1 MCDGVSYLIE
11 FFPGIWI
18 SNSKSFTDRFLKQK
32 RIEKIIDCERELN
45 FFENAENY
53 IESIKKEIKKTNHQK
68 LHKYLLEVTEN
79 LHNTILNG
87 ESLVIYDPYCNRKA
101 PVIIISYLMRYGQ
114 LNPVQTID
122 SYLSK
127 SKLPLKINDD
137 YQLALKLLYTK
148 LQQVKTS

>member
-1 MCDGVSYLIE
+1 MSNEITYLIE
-11 FFPGIWI
+11 FFPGIWV
-18 SNSKSFTDRFLKQK
+18 SNSKALNESFLKQK
-32 RIEKIIDCERELN
+32 RIEKLLDCEKELN
-45 FFENAENY
+45 FFDNAENY

-68 LHKYLLEVTEN
+68 LYKYLLEITET
-79 LHNTILNG
+79 LHNTILKG
-87 ESLVIYDPYCNRKA
+87 ESLLIYDQYGNRKA

-137 YQLALKLLYTK
+137 YQTALKFFYSQ
-148 LQQVKTS
+148 LQKVF

>member
-1 MCDGVSYLIE
+1 MSNDISYLIE

-18 SNSKSFTDRFLKQK
+18 SNSKTFNEKFLKQK
-32 RIEKIIDCERELN
+32 RIDKILDCEKELN

-68 LHKYLLEVTEN
+68 LHKYLIDITEQ
-79 LHNTILNG
+79 LHNIILKG
-87 ESLVIYDPYCNRKA
+87 ESMVIYDPNGNRKA
-101 PVIIISYLMRYGQ
+101 PVIIIAYLMRYGQ

-127 SKLPLKINDD
+127 SKIPLNINED
-137 YQLALKLLYTK
+137 YQLALKLLYSK
-148 LQQVKTS
+148 IQQIK

>member
-1 MCDGVSYLIE
+1 MSNEITYLIE

-18 SNSKSFTDRFLKQK
+18 SNSKSLNDSFLKHK
-32 RIEKIIDCERELN
+32 RIEKLLDCEKELN
-45 FFENAENY
+45 FFDNAENY

-68 LHKYLLEVTEN
+68 LYKYLLEITET
-79 LHNTILNG
+79 LHNTILKG
-87 ESLVIYDPYCNRKA
+87 ESLLIYDQYGNRKA
-101 PVIIISYLMRYGQ
+101 PVIIISYLMRYGH

-137 YQLALKLLYTK
+137 YQTALKFFYSQ
-148 LQQVKTS
+148 LQKVF